1 MIFDLNCGQEVSQ
14 QESIMFWVNCSCL
27 EICLL
32 DFGLLSVWE
41 MGNRQIEPL
50 TFTFLVKKKKVT
62 ISLIFMHKIYLFNA
76 VLENLNCHLWL
87 RLELVVVK
95 HLNAW
100 VTGIYPFGS
109 AERNVEERAL
119 SLLKDLTPDFPSSRW
134 KAFQTA
140 KPLMRVVL
148 WKDCRHK
155 SEDSGSNLCALSEYP
170 GDPGQALPW
179 ASDNSLSYLL
189 NWNPFIIPQI
199 LVCVRY

>member
-1 MIFDLNCGQEVSQ
+1 
-14 QESIMFWVNCSCL
+14 
-27 EICLL
+27 
-32 DFGLLSVWE
+32 

-50 TFTFLVKKKKVT
+50 TFTFLAKRVT

-76 VLENLNCHLWL
+76 VLESLNCHLWL
-87 RLELVVVK
+87 CLELVAVK

-100 VTGIYPFGS
+100 VIGVHSFGS

-119 SLLKDLTPDFPSSRW
+119 SLLKDLTPDFLSSRW

-140 KPLMRVVL
+140 KPLMRVVP
-148 WKDCRHK
+148 WKDCRHN
-155 SEDSGSNLCALSEYP
+155 SEDWGSNLFALSEYP

-199 LVCVRY
+199 TSLCQILIFGRSTGGFWHSEEAMLKVWLQGACLLVGWVRW